1 MFRIAVSIFRIAEC
15 TFRSG
20 ERTFRSAEHKTKHYN
35 DKITIALVNT
45 LRQLLSH
52 IHYYYPHIIS
62 LPYIHARAYA
72 HQCFSFSFATFATK
86 HVNFLIHNM
95 LNGCKRVAEGVAE
108 VAIESFFNYKILVF

>member
-45 LRQLLSH
+45 S
-52 IHYYYPHIIS
+52 I
-62 LPYIHARAYA
+62 
-72 HQCFSFSFATFATK
+72 
-86 HVNFLIHNM
+86 
-95 LNGCKRVAEGVAE
+95 
-108 VAIESFFNYKILVF
+108 

>member
-1 MFRIAVSIFRIAEC
+1 MIKLQCFSEYFKIAF
-15 TFRSG
+15 
-20 ERTFRSAEHKTKHYN
+20 
-35 DKITIALVNT
+35 VNT
-45 LRQLLSH
+45 SRQLLSH

-86 HVNFLIHNM
+86 HVNFLIHNR

>member
-45 LRQLLSH
+45 LR
-52 IHYYYPHIIS
+52 
-62 LPYIHARAYA
+62 
-72 HQCFSFSFATFATK
+72 
-86 HVNFLIHNM
+86 
-95 LNGCKRVAEGVAE
+95 
-108 VAIESFFNYKILVF
+108 